1 MFVSLASH
9 PPSHTHK
16 ASFTAEVKFLT
27 YSPELD
33 VAAHFELHSSAH
45 YVDAFISA
53 NDGFAVPFYVQVVC
67 SATCDLHLQKTTNVM
82 YSTFRD

>member
-1 MFVSLASH
+1 MFVFSRLT
-9 PPSHTHK
+9 PTITHK

-67 SATCDLHLQKTTNVM
+67 STACDLHLQKTTNM
-82 YSTFRD
+82 IYSAFRD